1 MLDPIPEGYI
11 SLDETVG
18 PLTADIS
25 DQELAEEQQ
34 DLKSNLKAH
43 QDYVKGRSKQELPPL
58 LVPPLTKRE
67 LALIQL
73 HIALRDGEL
82 ISLVR
87 DPQTGDF
94 FRLTG
99 LDWWG
104 AAFWREMIIGG
115 VVRASPGED
124 IDRHNGRRILLKA
137 AAFDAWRQQQA
148 QKRPQPAEVA
158 FGAWLE
164 GLLRKNPKRSPK
176 PIPELRAEAM
186 MEYRVSARRFNKILK
201 EKSDTLG
208 IKWPRGRPPKAPS
221 GN

>member
-11 SLDETVG
+11 SLDEAVR

-25 DQELAEEQQ
+25 DQELAE
-34 DLKSNLKAH
+34 KIKAH
-43 QDYVKGRSKQELPPL
+43 QDRVKDRSKLKLPPL
-58 LVPPLTKRE
+58 VVTLPTKRE
-67 LALIQL
+67 LTLHQL

-87 DPQTGDF
+87 DPQTGQF

-99 LDWWG
+99 VDWFG
-104 AAFWREMIIGG
+104 AKFWREMIVGG
-115 VVRASPGED
+115 VVLASPGEE
-124 IDRHNGRRILLKA
+124 IERHRGRRILLTA

-148 QKRPQPAEVA
+148 QKRPQPTEVA
-158 FGAWLE
+158 CAAWLE
-164 GLLRKNPKRSPK
+164 DLLRNNPKRSPK
-176 PIPELRAEAM
+176 LIPELRADAKAKFG
-186 MEYRVSARRFNKILK
+186 VSARKFNKMLK

-208 IKWPRGRPPKAPS
+208 IKWSIGRRPKAPS